1 MPCAKIPDVIA
12 ALKAGRMIVLM
23 DDEKRENEGDLVCAA
38 EFITPETVN
47 FMLKEAR
54 GLLCVALTPETCDR
68 LQLHPQAANNTAPLG
83 TAFTISIDGHPRFG
97 ITTGV
102 SAAERAISIGLLINP
117 HTQAADLCRPG
128 HIFPLRARAGGVLER
143 AGQTEGSVDLCRL
156 AGLRPAAAIIEVMAE
171 DGTMAR
177 VPELEKF
184 CAKHGLLMCTI
195 ADLIEYRLQQDALI
209 RRLESLPIQTPFG
222 AFDLR
227 VYETV
232 GDPLIHLALCCGGV
246 GEIDSATRKAV
257 VQQEPVLVRMHSE
270 HLLGDVFGA
279 FGSESTGELQASLKL
294 IQAAGKGAL
303 VYLRQESRGLA
314 LLHRL
319 HEFKK
324 VCGIS
329 GGPTAPL
336 PTSGR
341 SSPSPMERRDFGI
354 GAQILRDL
362 GLTRLRILTNRP
374 KKFFGLEGFGLS
386 VQQQV
391 PIPVGNG

>member
-1 MPCAKIPDVIA
+1 MAFAKIVEVIA
-12 ALKAGRMIVLM
+12 ALKAGKMIVLV
-23 DDEKRENEGDLVCAA
+23 DDEDRENEGDLVCAA
-38 EFITPETVN
+38 EFVTPDTVN

-54 GLLCVALTPETCDR
+54 GVLCVAMTPDECDR

-83 TAFTISIDGHPRFG
+83 TAFTISVDGHPRFG

-102 SAAERAISIGLLINP
+102 SAAERATTIRLLREKFTRP
-117 HTQAADLCRPG
+117 DDLCRPG

-156 AGLRPAAAIIEVMAE
+156 AGLHPAAAIIEIMAD

-177 VPELEKF
+177 LPALEKF
-184 CAKHGLLMCTI
+184 CAKHNLLLCTI
-195 ADLIEYRLQQDALI
+195 ADLIEFRLQRDALI
-209 RRLESLPIQTPFG
+209 KRLESLPIETPHGHFE
-222 AFDLR
+222 LR

-232 GDPLIHLALCCGGV
+232 GDPLIHVALCCGGV
-246 GEIDSATRKAV
+246 GDLDPITQKPIVHE
-257 VQQEPVLVRMHSE
+257 EPVLVRMHSE

-279 FGSESTGELQASLKL
+279 TGTASGKELAASLDM
-294 IQAAGKGAL
+294 IQKAGKGAL

-314 LLHRL
+314 LLDRL

-324 VCGIS
+324 VAES
-329 GGPTAPL
+329 GAPRN
-336 PTSGR
+336 PAI
-341 SSPSPMERRDFGI
+341 MDRRDFGI

-374 KKFFGLEGFGLS
+374 KKFFGLEGFGLA
-386 VQQQV
+386 VEEQV
-391 PIPVGNG
+391 PIDISPPTDIRATTS